1 MGKVTIVHD
10 SGQLDWSTQCS
21 EVLDAQDDGKIKVL
35 LQDDTIVTLWQLDSF
50 EEAAEIR
57 DRLVQRIEEGLG
69 NGDVII
75 TIEDLRN

>member
-1 MGKVTIVHD
+1 MGIVTIIHD
-10 SGQLDWSTQCS
+10 NGQLDWSTQCS
-21 EVLDAQDDGKIKVL
+21 GVLDAQDDGKVKIL

-69 NGDVII
+69 NGDTII
-75 TIEDLRN
+75 TIEDLRS

>member
-1 MGKVTIVHD
+1 MGTVTIIHEN
-10 SGQLDWSTQCS
+10 GQLDWSTQCA
-21 EVLDAQDDGKIKVL
+21 EVLNAQDDGKVKVL

-57 DRLVQRIEEGLG
+57 DKLVQRIEEGLG

-75 TIEDLRN
+75 TIEDLRS